1 VADLMEHKVGEAKI
15 VSPRRRQPPE
25 VQVQLGACE
34 IKTIVAKLA
43 PLAPAGPPEELGPT
57 EEPCSPIHCR
67 YWDHN
72 AGAAP
77 MGNQPVTLWLQ
88 GSLPVGKNT
97 RFPLGVSNDSL
108 DREISGVVEV
118 MAPSEWTLIPRQVP
132 YRIAPG
138 SQAVYEIMVDIPA
151 DASPCFLRAATQDGE
166 QVLQD
171 VIPVGE
177 IRPLEVSLTRE
188 GSEFVVRAKNPNAD
202 YVEGQ
207 VALIT
212 PLESWGQVVDT
223 FALGEVAPRLHSF
236 RLEAG
241 AEDEFRFAVQ
251 GSLGAV
257 WAVAKV
263 MWYGRVQYV
272 QVQ

>member
-1 VADLMEHKVGEAKI
+1 
-15 VSPRRRQPPE
+15 
-25 VQVQLGACE
+25 
-34 IKTIVAKLA
+34 
-43 PLAPAGPPEELGPT
+43 
-57 EEPCSPIHCR
+57 
-67 YWDHN
+67 
-72 AGAAP
+72 
-77 MGNQPVTLWLQ
+77 MGNQPTTLWLG

-108 DREISGVVEV
+108 DREVSGVVEV
-118 MAPSEWTLIPRQVP
+118 IAPSEWTLIPRQIP

-138 SQAVYEIMVDIPA
+138 SQAVYEVMVDIPA
-151 DASPCFLRAATQDGE
+151 DASPCFLRAVTQDGE

-171 VIPVGE
+171 VLPVGE
-177 IRPLEVSLTRE
+177 IEPLEVSLTRE
-188 GSEFVVRAKNPNAD
+188 DSDFVMCAKNPNPD

-212 PLESWGQVVDT
+212 PLESWGRAVDT

-241 AEDEFRFAVQ
+241 AEEQFTFAVR
-251 GSLGAV
+251 GNLNRV

-272 QVQ
+272 QER